1 MKAIEFLNANRK
13 GAPGQWKEEALQEQS
28 RYYWQRYSYG
38 IAIKSRKRMKDL
50 GMTQKELA
58 EKMNCSQQYVSTL
71 LKGQENLTLE
81 TIAKLES
88 VLDLDFLG
96 KCIDFGYTY
105 PVNESLP
112 RYLNDPDIPYGK
124 PGKSEKPEKS
134 EKPGKPEGEE

>member
-1 MKAIEFLNANRK
+1 MKAIEFLNANRR

-88 VLDLDFLG
+88 VLNLDFLG

-112 RYLNDPDIPYGK
+112 RYLNDPDIPYGN
-124 PGKSEKPEKS
+124 SE
-134 EKPGKPEGEE
+134 KPEGEE

>member
-1 MKAIEFLNANRK
+1 MKAIEFLNANRR

>member
-112 RYLNDPDIPYGK
+112 RYLNDPNIPYGK
-124 PGKSEKPEKS
+124 PGES

>member
-124 PGKSEKPEKS
+124 S

>member
-1 MKAIEFLNANRK
+1 MIMKAIEFLNANRK

-88 VLDLDFLG
+88 VLNLDFLG

-124 PGKSEKPEKS
+124 PGKSEKS

>member
-1 MKAIEFLNANRK
+1 MKAIEYLNANRA
-13 GAPGQWKEEALQEQS
+13 GTPGKWKEEAQLEQS

-38 IAIKSRKRMKDL
+38 IAIKSRKRMKEL

-58 EKMNCSQQYVSTL
+58 EKLNCSQQYVSTL

-105 PVNESLP
+105 PVDEPLP
-112 RYLNDPDIPYGK
+112 HYLNDPDVPY
-124 PGKSEKPEKS
+124 GKSEKPE
-134 EKPGKPEGEE
+134 GKD

>member
-1 MKAIEFLNANRK
+1 MKAIEYLNANRA
-13 GAPGQWKEEALQEQS
+13 GTPGKWKEEAQLEQS

-38 IAIKSRKRMKDL
+38 IAIKSRKRMKEL

-58 EKMNCSQQYVSTL
+58 EKLNCSQQYVSTL

-105 PVNESLP
+105 PVDEPLP
-112 RYLNDPDIPYGK
+112 RYLNDPDVPY
-124 PGKSEKPEKS
+124 GKSEKPE
-134 EKPGKPEGEE
+134 GED

>member
-96 KCIDFGYTY
+96 RCIDFGYSY
-105 PVNESLP
+105 PVNEPHL
-112 RYLNDPDIPYGK
+112 RYLNDPDVPY
-124 PGKSEKPEKS
+124 GKSEKPE
-134 EKPGKPEGEE
+134 GKD